1 MRKIKEVLRLKHEAK
16 LSNRAIARSCNICHK
31 TVKRYLKRA
40 KKAGLSWPL
49 PEGMDDEALERMLFP
64 EAPQATGKVELPE
77 MAWVEKE
84 LKRKGVTKYLL
95 WQEFCEGAS
104 NPPSYSWFCE
114 AYRKWRKMADPVM
127 RQSHKAG
134 EKMFVDYAGVKVPI
148 TDPRT
153 GEVRMVPVFVAV
165 LGASSYTY
173 AEATEKENVEGF
185 VNAHVRAFEFF
196 GGVTE
201 VVVPDN
207 LKAGVKDP
215 LYYEPDLNPT
225 YHEMAAHYGVAV
237 IPARVRKPR
246 DKAKVEAAVQL
257 VERWIIAVLRKRTF
271 FSLSELNAAIK
282 ELLDKLNNKPF
293 KKLDTTRKELFET
306 IEKPALKPLPER
318 PYQFARWKRAKV
330 GIDYHVEVEKHYYSV
345 PYQLIGKK
353 VEVRITEREVEVFYR
368 GKRVAVHL
376 RSRYKGEH
384 TTCEAHMP
392 ENHRRYKKGPKDL
405 EKEAALIGPH
415 VGKLAREIMEAKRH
429 PVLGYRAIMGI
440 IKLARAWPRERVD
453 AACARALA
461 SGALSYRSVKSI
473 LEKGLDQVPLQTE
486 FPSPPIEHGNIRGAD
501 YYRGGGKRC

>member
-1 MRKIKEVLRLKHEAK
+1 M
-16 LSNRAIARSCNICHK
+16 
-31 TVKRYLKRA
+31 
-40 KKAGLSWPL
+40 
-49 PEGMDDEALERMLFP
+49 
-64 EAPQATGKVELPE
+64 
-77 MAWVEKE
+77 
-84 LKRKGVTKYLL
+84 
-95 WQEFCEGAS
+95 
-104 NPPSYSWFCE
+104 
-114 AYRKWRKMADPVM
+114 
-127 RQSHKAG
+127 
-134 EKMFVDYAGVKVPI
+134 
-148 TDPRT
+148 
-153 GEVRMVPVFVAV
+153 
-165 LGASSYTY
+165 
-173 AEATEKENVEGF
+173 
-185 VNAHVRAFEFF
+185 
-196 GGVTE
+196 
-201 VVVPDN
+201 
-207 LKAGVKDP
+207 
-215 LYYEPDLNPT
+215 
-225 YHEMAAHYGVAV
+225 
-237 IPARVRKPR
+237 
-246 DKAKVEAAVQL
+246 
-257 VERWIIAVLRKRTF
+257 RKRTF
-271 FSLSELNAAIK
+271 FSLNELNAAIK

-306 IEKPALKPLPER
+306 IERPALKPLPER

-353 VEVRITEREVEVFYR
+353 VEVRITEREVEVFYC

-461 SGALSYRSVKSI
+461 SGALSYRSVRSI

-486 FPSPPIEHGNIRGAD
+486 FPSPPIEHGNIRGAA